1 VSSIRCLN
9 CGFLNFA
16 ADSDC
21 KRCRAALIPPSDNP
35 YFNSYVASM
44 QGGYQP
50 APEYVPPGYTQPA
63 YSQSYFPGAMAPLP
77 RVSKHGGTNTAL
89 VVLVGL
95 VLAVAAGL
103 GVLWKIGNGRAANFA
118 WQEYSS
124 EDQTYSVMMPKKPAQ
139 FVQSQPSAVGDLQ
152 VHVMTVDTDDGGAFV
167 AMHSDYPGQFSEVPA
182 EEVLDSAV
190 QGITSSSEAT
200 ILSRKNISLD
210 GHQGLEIELS
220 VKQLKG
226 LGRAVARVY
235 WVAPR
240 RMYVMIAVA
249 PPSTDTDAQLAR
261 FLDSLKLRKK

>member
-9 CGFLNFA
+9 CGFLNFS
-16 ADSDC
+16 ADSVC

-35 YFNSYVASM
+35 YFNSYVARM
-44 QGGYQP
+44 HGGYQP
-50 APEYVPPGYTQPA
+50 APEYIPPGYTQPA
-63 YSQSYFPGAMAPLP
+63 YSQSYFPGAVAALP
-77 RVSKHGGTNTAL
+77 RVSKNGGTNAAL
-89 VVLVGL
+89 VALVGL
-95 VLAVAAGL
+95 ALAVAAGV
-103 GVLWKIGNGRAANFA
+103 GVLWKIGNRSANFA

-139 FVQSQPSAVGDLQ
+139 FVQSQPSAVGNLQ

-182 EEVLDSAV
+182 DEVLDSAV
-190 QGITSSSEAT
+190 QGIASSSEAT
-200 ILSRKNISLD
+200 ILGRKNISLD

-249 PPSTDTDAQLAR
+249 PPSSDADAQLAR